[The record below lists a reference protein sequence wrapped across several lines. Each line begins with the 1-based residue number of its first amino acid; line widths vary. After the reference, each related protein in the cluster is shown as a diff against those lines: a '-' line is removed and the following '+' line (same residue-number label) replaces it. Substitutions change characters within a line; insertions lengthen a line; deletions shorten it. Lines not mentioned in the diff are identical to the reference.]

1 MRYIVFDRTRHENFE
16 KCCRLRLLTHEYPT
30 GIADSFGNE
39 IRGLDRQAIAIPL
52 LTGGTVHKGLEHFA
66 GHRNETEALMIAG
79 QSYDD
84 DIQARGLELDEQA
97 AEPMWTARVQHLL
110 SMALILGWVRKVWP
124 KLEAEFDVVDIEQ
137 EERLEIQ
144 LDADT
149 VIVLLT
155 RSDLVMRRKSDGR
168 HFVFNHKTINE
179 PSEKKLQSLRY
190 DTQSISEVLAAQ
202 ARYDRTHLFPGTIS
216 RPTENDPE
224 FITVDGVIYD
234 LLIKGPRKVEY
245 PKGSGVWHNASPLIW
260 CYQKEGQTGI
270 TDNEIAARWEWSCTE
285 SHKMANGHKC
295 EGHKEHR
302 LGKGWF
308 RKLVTEVFPSIEA
321 WFDWLEENE
330 PGLIEQQFQT
340 LAPIMRTPYDVER
353 WKRCVLTEEWGI
365 AERADAA
372 RAAIQADGFNGA
384 ASTLDTLFPL
394 HTAHGNCMWPS
405 KCVMFTLCWGGPVDN
420 PLELEGNDGRP
431 LYAPRRANHPEAV
444 EGEPENGVLG
454 VD

>member
-1 MRYIVFDRTRHENFE
+1 MRYIITDRTRHENFE

-30 GIADSFGNE
+30 GIKGAVH
-39 IRGLDRQAIAIPL
+39 GLDRQAIAIPL

-66 GHRNETEALMIAG
+66 ANRNETEALLTAED
-79 QSYDD
+79 SYHA
-84 DIQARGLELDEQA
+84 DIEARGLELDELA
-97 AEPMWTARVQHLL
+97 PEPVWTGRVQRLL
-110 SMALILGWVRKVWP
+110 ATALILGWVRKVWP
-124 KLEAEFDVVDIEQ
+124 KLEAEFNVVDIEQ

-144 LDADT
+144 LDAET

-202 ARYDRTHLFPGTIS
+202 ARYDADAESLYLDHHNPIQ
-216 RPTENDPE
+216 
-224 FITVDGVIYD
+224 IDGVIYD

-285 SHKMANGHKC
+285 PHKMANGHKC
-295 EGHKEHR
+295 EGHKDHK

-394 HTAHGNCMWPS
+394 HTAHGNCFWPG
-405 KCVMFTLCWGGPVDN
+405 KCQMFDVCWGAPVDDLLQIEN
-420 PLELEGNDGRP
+420 SQGQPM
-431 LYAPRRANHPEAV
+431 YAPRRANHPETLVTEV
-444 EGEPENGVLG
+444 E
-454 VD
+454 

>member
-1 MRYIVFDRTRHENFE
+1 MRYIVFDRTRHEAFE
-16 KCCRLRLLTHEYPT
+16 KCPRLRLLTHEYPT
-30 GIADSFGNE
+30 GIEGAVH
-39 IRGLDRQAIAIPL
+39 GLDRQAIAIPL
-52 LTGGTVHKGLEHFA
+52 LTGSTVHKGLEHFA
-66 GHRNETEALMIAG
+66 GHRNEAEALMIAG
-79 QSYDD
+79 QSYDA

-97 AEPMWTARVQHLL
+97 AEPLWTARVQHLL

-144 LDADT
+144 LDAET

-202 ARYDRTHLFPGTIS
+202 TRYDHAAFPEQPIQ
-216 RPTENDPE
+216 
-224 FITVDGVIYD
+224 IDGVIYD

-285 SHKMANGHKC
+285 PHKMANGHKC
-295 EGHKEHR
+295 EGHKDHK

-372 RAAIQADGFNGA
+372 REAIVEHGFSGA
-384 ASTLDTLFPL
+384 ASTLDTLFPI
-394 HTAHGNCMWPS
+394 HTAKGNCFWPS
-405 KCVMFTLCWGGPVDN
+405 KCQMFMICWGAPADD
-420 PLELEGNDGRP
+420 LLQIEGNDGQP
-431 LYAPRRANHPEAV
+431 LFAPRKANHPENTTFAEV
-444 EGEPENGVLG
+444 SE
-454 VD
+454 D